1 VLVPRLPRLDSWP
14 GSALRAGDRLALD
27 GSREMRV
34 VGACGFGGTAGW
46 MEGKDIERSEAGV
59 SSSRTAVLLAVK
71 AELSC
76 EERRECWW

>member
-1 VLVPRLPRLDSWP
+1 MRL
-14 GSALRAGDRLALD
+14 
-27 GSREMRV
+27 

-76 EERRECWW
+76 EERREC